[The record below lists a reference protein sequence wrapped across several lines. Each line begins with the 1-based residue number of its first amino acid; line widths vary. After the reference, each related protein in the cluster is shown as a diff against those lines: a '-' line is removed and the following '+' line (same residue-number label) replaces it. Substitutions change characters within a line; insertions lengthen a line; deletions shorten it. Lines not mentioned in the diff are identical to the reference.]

1 MTMSAVVKQW
11 RFINPHPLILVEV
24 ATPGGPSQ
32 AWTLEMDK
40 RELAALGFTKDTL
53 KPGDRIDVTGDPSRE
68 QPRVLFLRKLTRP
81 SDGFRY
87 DQLEAV
93 ERTSRAFSE
102 RLQEKRAK
110 TRPPSTP

>member
-24 ATPGGPSQ
+24 ATPGGPPQ

-40 RELAALGFTKDTL
+40 RELGFTNVSLTH
-53 KPGDRIDVTGDPSRE
+53 GVRIEVTGDPSPE